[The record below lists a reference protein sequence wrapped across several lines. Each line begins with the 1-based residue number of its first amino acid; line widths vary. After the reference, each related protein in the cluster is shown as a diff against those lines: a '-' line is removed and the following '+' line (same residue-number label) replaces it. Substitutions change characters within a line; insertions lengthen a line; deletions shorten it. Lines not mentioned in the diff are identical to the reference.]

1 MFSTLNL
8 FLLQDPLFLDSLT
21 SRLRFEATFRR
32 SSLFEHCAHSFQLYP
47 LHIHSK
53 KEVFRFHPSRCLSSA
68 SPSAWRCLSSSST
81 CSSLLPRL
89 ASPAPP
95 MEERRGRPQLVCF
108 AFLNLSAFRKRKD
121 KSAPAGALS
130 VIIHSAQCHSACEN
144 CS

>member
-95 MEERRGRPQLVCF
+95 MEGRRGRPQLVCF
-108 AFLNLSAFRKRKD
+108 EFLNNS
-121 KSAPAGALS
+121 ALS
-130 VIIHSAQCHSACEN
+130 VIIHCQLWQSIHHILKCPN
-144 CS
+144 